1 MLGKRVAHY
10 EITGHLGSGGMGDV
24 YRARD
29 TRLRR
34 EVAIKVL
41 SPSVVVDA
49 DRCARFDRE
58 ARLIAALN
66 HPHIAAIYGI
76 EDAEGG
82 SRALVLE
89 LVEGDTIAERI
100 ERGPIPWRQTLAIAR
115 QIADALDAAHEKG
128 IVHRDLKPANI
139 KITPEGVVKVLDFGI
154 AKAVDESAAGG
165 SATVTEMHAQIL
177 GTAAYMSPEQAR
189 GGRVD
194 KRTDIWAFGC
204 IVFEMLSGRCA
215 FGGATATDTLAQV
228 IGHEPDWSVLPKD
241 VPAGLIALL
250 RRCLSKDARHRLRDI
265 GDLQLE
271 EAIAAQAMASSP
283 WRQRLVWLTGGV
295 LAATFVGA
303 GAWLSQRETVAAAPV
318 GVSLRRLTDFVG
330 LEQAPAL
337 SPDGRAVA
345 FVARADGYRHVF
357 VRLLAGGSPLQ
368 ITRDAIDHEE
378 PRWAP
383 DSSSL
388 IYFTRARA
396 PGDAGTIWEVSA
408 LGGEPRRIT
417 SAVSNGDISRDG
429 RYLVA
434 VRFPNQRLELVTMT
448 REGATVRAQPLE
460 PSITYGSPRW
470 SPDGRWIA
478 LHRSAAAF
486 DEQVLVAP
494 AEGGDLAIVARS
506 SRLTGFSWLG
516 DSSGIVYSSA
526 AGSTVLY
533 PPTRN
538 LRAVNLDG
546 SNDRQLTFGD
556 VSYVQPD
563 TLASGVIA
571 AVRVRVQSD
580 IWRIPTDGAP
590 ADNVRAASRVTHQT
604 GQAQAPS
611 VSPDG
616 AEIAYLS
623 DSGGHGNVWVAK
635 ADGSGARQITFEQD
649 PNVSLGV
656 PVWSAKSDEIAV
668 IVTRGGQTG
677 LALVRSDGSDFRTVV
692 PVGIGASWS
701 ADGRWLYYVTPS
713 PPRCVYK
720 LELSTSAV
728 ESVRCDD
735 LQAPVLAPDGNTLYA
750 LRYLTSTSG
759 LLDSE
764 IVRASPETGELTA
777 LARVNGTRVPDTSRQ
792 LVPVL
797 SSDGSMLVMPLTDG
811 DTTNVFVLPTDG
823 GPLRA
828 ITDFGDRP
836 VLIARRVAWSPDNR
850 FVYAPIADVDSDI
863 VVLDGLL
870 AQ

>member
-470 SPDGRWIA
+470 
-478 LHRSAAAF
+478 
-486 DEQVLVAP
+486 
-494 AEGGDLAIVARS
+494 
-506 SRLTGFSWLG
+506 
-516 DSSGIVYSSA
+516 
-526 AGSTVLY
+526 
-533 PPTRN
+533 
-538 LRAVNLDG
+538 
-546 SNDRQLTFGD
+546 
-556 VSYVQPD
+556 
-563 TLASGVIA
+563 
-571 AVRVRVQSD
+571 
-580 IWRIPTDGAP
+580 
-590 ADNVRAASRVTHQT
+590 
-604 GQAQAPS
+604 
-611 VSPDG
+611 
-616 AEIAYLS
+616 
-623 DSGGHGNVWVAK
+623 
-635 ADGSGARQITFEQD
+635 
-649 PNVSLGV
+649 
-656 PVWSAKSDEIAV
+656 
-668 IVTRGGQTG
+668 
-677 LALVRSDGSDFRTVV
+677 
-692 PVGIGASWS
+692 
-701 ADGRWLYYVTPS
+701 
-713 PPRCVYK
+713 
-720 LELSTSAV
+720 
-728 ESVRCDD
+728 
-735 LQAPVLAPDGNTLYA
+735 
-750 LRYLTSTSG
+750 
-759 LLDSE
+759 
-764 IVRASPETGELTA
+764 
-777 LARVNGTRVPDTSRQ
+777 
-792 LVPVL
+792 
-797 SSDGSMLVMPLTDG
+797 
-811 DTTNVFVLPTDG
+811 
-823 GPLRA
+823 
-828 ITDFGDRP
+828 
-836 VLIARRVAWSPDNR
+836 
-850 FVYAPIADVDSDI
+850 
-863 VVLDGLL
+863 
-870 AQ
+870 